1 MRHILMIYLIGGP
14 PRCGKTVLAK
24 KLSKK
29 TKIPWLSCDTLD
41 SITQEYTLASKW
53 REKYPYS
60 FLRRKGKM
68 RGNDEFYKTYSSAEI
83 ISVLKKQAESVYHA
97 IDTAIACEIA
107 DGNDYIIEG
116 YHIIPSFA
124 QKMIKKYGKQNVRAV
139 FLAKFDANKFAKDVH
154 KSTTPNDWL
163 IVLTKKQET
172 FVKVGKMVS
181 LYSQYFEREAK
192 KFALRVFSTDTNF
205 NYQINSAI
213 KYLI

>member
-1 MRHILMIYLIGGP
+1 MIYLIGGP

-41 SITQEYTLASKW
+41 AITQEYTPANRW

-60 FLRRKGKM
+60 FLRRDSVS
-68 RGNDEFYKTYSSAEI
+68 RDNDHFYDTYSPAQI
-83 ISVLKKQAESVYHA
+83 MSVLKKQAESVHAA

-107 DGNDYIIEG
+107 DGNDYIVEG
-116 YHIIPSFA
+116 YHIVPSFA
-124 QKMIKKYGKQNVRAV
+124 QKMIKKYGKKNVRAI
-139 FLAKFDANKFAKDVH
+139 FLAKFDANKFAKDVN

-181 LYSQYFEREAK
+181 LYSRYFEKEAK
-192 KFALRVFSTDTNF
+192 RFGLRVFNTDTDF
-205 NYQINSAI
+205 IDQINIAI

>member
-1 MRHILMIYLIGGP
+1 MIYLIGGP

-41 SITQEYTLASKW
+41 AITQEYTLEEKR

-68 RGNDEFYKTYSSAEI
+68 RGNDEFYNTYSPAQI
-83 ISVLKKQAESVYHA
+83 INVLKQQAESVHKA

-116 YHIIPSFA
+116 YHIVPSFA
-124 QKMIKKYGKQNVRAV
+124 QKMIKKYGKQTVRAI
-139 FLAKFDANKFAKDVH
+139 FLTKFDAHKFAKDVH

-163 IVLTKKQET
+163 IVLTKKPET

-181 LYSQYFEREAK
+181 EYSGIFEREAK
-192 KFALRVFSTDTNF
+192 KFGLKMFNTDTNF
-205 NYQINSAI
+205 NNKISGAI
-213 KYLI
+213 KYLLK

>member
-1 MRHILMIYLIGGP
+1 MIYLIGGP
-14 PRCGKTVLAK
+14 PRTGKTVLAK

-41 SITQEYTLASKW
+41 AITQESTPTNKW

-68 RGNDEFYKTYSSAEI
+68 RGNDEFYRTYSSAKI
-83 ISVLKKQAESVYHA
+83 ISVLKKQARSVYDA

-116 YHIIPSFA
+116 YHIMPSFA

-139 FLAKFDANKFAKDVH
+139 FLTKFDANKFAKDVH

-163 IVLTKKQET
+163 IVLTKKPET

-181 LYSQYFEREAK
+181 TYSKDFEKEAK
-192 KFALRVFSTDTNF
+192 KFGLQVFNTDTNF
-205 NYQINSAI
+205 NEQINNAI

>member
-1 MRHILMIYLIGGP
+1 MIYLIGGP
-14 PRCGKTVLAK
+14 PRTGKTVLAK

-41 SITQEYTLASKW
+41 AITQEYTPEEKW

-68 RGNDEFYKTYSSAEI
+68 RGNDEFYNTYSPAQI
-83 ISVLKKQAESVYHA
+83 INVLKQQAESVHKA

-124 QKMIKKYGKQNVRAV
+124 QKMIKKNGKQNVRAV

-163 IVLTKKQET
+163 IVLTKKPET

-181 LYSQYFEREAK
+181 LYSKYFEKEAK
-192 KFALRVFSTDTNF
+192 KFGLRVFNADKDF
-205 NYQINSAI
+205 NDQIDGVI
-213 KYLI
+213 KYLV